1 MVEVRQ
7 TEEFSGWLH
16 RLRDANAVARIVG
29 RIRRIEMGNPGD
41 TRGVGHGILEMRVDY
56 GPGYRIYYVH
66 RGAQILILVWWRQA
80 HATEGYQT
88 GSEAGGDIVMPKT
101 LMPKTLMPKALMPKA
116 LMPKT
121 TRFDAA
127 DYLDT
132 EERQVAYIAA
142 ALESGDADFVRD
154 ALGLVARARGM
165 GGIAKKAGLNRESLY
180 KALGETGNPEFGT
193 VMRIVRALGLTLS
206 AHPVASGQTS
216 KRRRVA

>member
-1 MVEVRQ
+1 
-7 TEEFSGWLH
+7 
-16 RLRDANAVARIVG
+16 
-29 RIRRIEMGNPGD
+29 
-41 TRGVGHGILEMRVDY
+41 
-56 GPGYRIYYVH
+56 
-66 RGAQILILVWWRQA
+66 
-80 HATEGYQT
+80 
-88 GSEAGGDIVMPKT
+88 
-101 LMPKTLMPKALMPKA
+101 MPKATS
-116 LMPKT
+116 KT

-154 ALGLVARARGM
+154 SLGLVARTRGM

-206 AHPVASGQTS
+206 AHPASGPTS